1 MAAPKVGQIID
12 GYRFLGGNHKDPNS
26 WQPAGVEE
34 IAAAKTAGAAE
45 GKMQDRGASSVNQN
59 AFNEAANQ
67 LKDLRGIRKSTTG
80 MMESPLGPFA
90 ANTGMIGAMEAGS
103 DGLWKG
109 LPGTPGYNLNKELGT
124 VKARLMLANMQKMK
138 NASPTGATGLG
149 QMSNAEG
156 DVLKSTVA
164 PLDVGLPAG
173 QLRQNLD
180 RVREDVILNNPGV
193 NIDAPVDLSQG
204 QSRETIPRNAY
215 YRDPQGNI
223 RQNLNG
229 DRGNPIVRPAQGRAQ
244 QAASTGP
251 QNAFAAAKSSSGVRT
266 YNPKTGALE

>member
-1 MAAPKVGQIID
+1 MAAPRVGAIID
-12 GYRFLGGNHKDPNS
+12 GYRFLGGDPNNQGS
-26 WQPAGVEE
+26 WQPAGVDE
-34 IAAAKTAGAAE
+34 IAAAKTAGTAE
-45 GKMQDRGASSVNQN
+45 GKMQGRASAPVNQN

-67 LKDLRGIRKSTTG
+67 LKDLRGIRKSATG
-80 MMESPLGPFA
+80 MMESPLGPLV
-90 ANTGMIGAMEAGS
+90 ANTGMIGALEAGS
-103 DGLWKG
+103 DGIWKG
-109 LPGTPGYNLNKELGT
+109 MPGTPGYNLNKELGT

-193 NIDAPVDLSQG
+193 NIDAPIDLSQG
-204 QSRETIPRNAY
+204 QSRETIPRNAF

-223 RQNLNG
+223 RQNRNG
-229 DRGNPIVRPAQGRAQ
+229 DRGNPIVRPAAGQ
-244 QAASTGP
+244 QT
-251 QNAFAAAKSSSGVRT
+251 QNAFAPQAAQKRPPLSAIFG
-266 YNPKTGALE
+266 N